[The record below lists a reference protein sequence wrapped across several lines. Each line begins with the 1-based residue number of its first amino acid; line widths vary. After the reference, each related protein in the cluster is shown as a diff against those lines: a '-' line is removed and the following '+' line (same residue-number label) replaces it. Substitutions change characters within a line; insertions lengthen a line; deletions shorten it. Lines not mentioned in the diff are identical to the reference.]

1 MPVEYASLAPARTVH
16 AIEPQGMHISKMKR
30 QYGGY
35 LPNLRPLKGALG
47 SRDRTPSRC
56 TARTRRRCSSMCTR
70 DRTPT
75 NASFKHINI
84 HKLDTR
90 STWMAASLRPRGS
103 ASPTL
108 TSRGTRRT
116 CSSAR
121 SVSCSATG
129 RPSRSNS
136 RYARGTR
143 ARRASSPRRG

>member
-84 HKLDTR
+84 HKLDTLYLDGGFF
-90 STWMAASLRPRGS
+90 ASERLGFAHFDVEGNEEDLLLGAQR
-103 ASPTL
+103 
-108 TSRGTRRT
+108 
-116 CSSAR
+116 
-121 SVSCSATG
+121 VM
-129 RPSRSNS
+129 
-136 RYARGTR
+136 
-143 ARRASSPRRG
+143 